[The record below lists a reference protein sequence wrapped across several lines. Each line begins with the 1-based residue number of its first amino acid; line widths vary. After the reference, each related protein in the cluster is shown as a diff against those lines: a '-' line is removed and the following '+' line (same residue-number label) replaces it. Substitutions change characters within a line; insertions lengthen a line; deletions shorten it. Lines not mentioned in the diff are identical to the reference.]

1 MSEPTSDTE
10 TLARKVQQILDV
22 PLHRHL
28 GLVFDGHADGQS
40 HAHFDVGPESAAFGG
55 LHGGILYLLMD
66 ATAMLALLPSLT
78 ASQHAVTHDIHC
90 SVMRPVS
97 PGARCRLVGSVLR
110 VGKTLAFVEATASV
124 EGKLVASARVTK
136 SLTAGGH

>member
-1 MSEPTSDTE
+1 MNDPTSAPE
-10 TLARKVQQILDV
+10 ILARKVRQILDV

-28 GLVFDGHADGQS
+28 GLAFDGHADGQS
-40 HAHFDVGPESAAFGG
+40 HAHFDVGPQAEAFGG

-97 PGARCRLVGSVLR
+97 PGARVRLVGSVLR
-110 VGKTLAFVEATASV
+110 VGRTLAFVEATAMV
-124 EGKLVASARVTK
+124 DGKPVASARVTK
-136 SLTAGGH
+136 SLTASGH

>member
-55 LHGGILYLLMD
+55 AIQALWARECAQHGTHPISEHTDKFVRFGRAVHVPQPKNVERYRAMYARQLNLS
-66 ATAMLALLPSLT
+66 TA
-78 ASQHAVTHDIHC
+78 V
-90 SVMRPVS
+90 RP
-97 PGARCRLVGSVLR
+97 LF
-110 VGKTLAFVEATASV
+110 TT
-124 EGKLVASARVTK
+124 
-136 SLTAGGH
+136 